1 MAQGGIES
9 SAPVKNHHAFKN
21 PTGLGP
27 KRELTLTFVSGT
39 VPPVQMNVA
48 CDTELHK
55 NFHNKRANFFGE
67 FFFPQRAFSSSRQYS
82 FGLQELRSGTPATSA
97 ELQRQVDLRIWS
109 LEVVPWNSVFKLFL
123 EIQREQ

>member
-67 FFFPQRAFSSSRQYS
+67 FFFRR
-82 FGLQELRSGTPATSA
+82 ELFRLHDSTPLVYKSYVQAHRPLPRNYKDKWT
-97 ELQRQVDLRIWS
+97 
-109 LEVVPWNSVFKLFL
+109 
-123 EIQREQ
+123 